1 MAGLPRRQIAWF
13 VFMCLGLGW
22 ALAACDRTLAGK
34 DPGKAPGATPPR
46 PVLVATTG
54 MVADMVR
61 AVAGDLAD
69 VRQMMPAGVDP
80 HLYRPTRDD
89 IAMLVAARAV
99 FANGLHLEG
108 RMDEAFERV
117 AKGGIVLVRV
127 AEGVRAPA
135 ATADKD
141 DPSHDPHVW
150 MDPSLWATLVPAV
163 ERAVASLFP
172 EHAAAIASRARA
184 YEHELARL
192 DEYTKQV
199 IASVPES
206 ARVLVTAHDAFR
218 YFGVRYGVQVEGVQG
233 LSTESEAGLASVE
246 RLVTLLVERKVPA
259 VFVESTVTDRNVR
272 ALIEG
277 AKARGHT
284 VALGGSLFSDAMGPQ
299 GTYEGTYIGMID
311 HNATVIARALGGQ
324 APARGMNGRLAEPTP

>member
-1 MAGLPRRQIAWF
+1 MLDATRRQVLRRALVCAF
-13 VFMCLGLGW
+13 LGW
-22 ALAACDRTLAGK
+22 ALAACERSPSSAGS
-34 DPGKAPGATPPR
+34 GSAPTK

-89 IAMLVAARAV
+89 VAMLVAARAV

-117 AKGGIVLVRV
+117 AKGGILLVRV
-127 AEGVRAPA
+127 AEQGGKSTIGTGESESA
-135 ATADKD
+135 
-141 DPSHDPHVW
+141 HDPHVW
-150 MDPSLWATLVPAV
+150 MDPSLWASFVPSV
-163 ERAVASLFP
+163 EKAVASLFP
-172 EHAAAIASRARA
+172 DHAEVISDRARA
-184 YEHELARL
+184 YERELARL
-192 DEYTKQV
+192 DEYTRGV
-199 IASVPES
+199 IASVPEP

-218 YFGVRYGVQVEGVQG
+218 YFGARYGVQVEGVQG

-246 RLVTLLVERKVPA
+246 RLVAMLVDRKVPA

-277 AKARGHT
+277 AKARGH
-284 VALGGSLFSDAMGPQ
+284 VVSLGGSLFSDAMGPA
-299 GTYEGTYIGMID
+299 GTYEGTYVGMID
-311 HNATVIARALGGQ
+311 HNATTIARALGGQ
-324 APARGMNGRLAEPTP
+324 APARGMNGRLAETNP